1 MVAVRTGRSYA
12 VSNHAAEDKD
22 SWEDE
27 LLATDVMSEW
37 ESAAASALESP
48 ESEAAP
54 ESAFDANDDHVQ
66 DESTVTDAEDVPSGT
81 VDAEFE
87 VTEDA
92 FSDSKVGDLGQEPVE
107 ETVAVSLPEPA
118 PEADNAKV
126 YAAVTRAQRAL
137 AVIGVQKLYAEH
149 ADEVTVIVDTGK
161 KLLGDLRKLLPDD

>member
-1 MVAVRTGRSYA
+1 MVAVRTGRSDA

-54 ESAFDANDDHVQ
+54 ESAFDVNEDPVTE
-66 DESTVTDAEDVPSGT
+66 ESAVTDAEDET
-81 VDAEFE
+81 VDTVDSEPG
-87 VTEDA
+87 VTEDVS
-92 FSDSKVGDLGQEPVE
+92 SDSEVGDPVTEAVE
-107 ETVAVSLPEPA
+107 ETVAVPIPEPA

-149 ADEVTVIVDTGK
+149 ADEVTVVVDTGR

>member
-1 MVAVRTGRSYA
+1 M
-12 VSNHAAEDKD
+12 SNHAAEDKD

-54 ESAFDANDDHVQ
+54 ESAFDANEDPVQ
-66 DESTVTDAEDVPSGT
+66 EGSAVTDAEDETVDT
-81 VDAEFE
+81 VDAESD
-87 VTEDA
+87 VTEDV
-92 FSDSKVGDLGQEPVE
+92 SPDS
-107 ETVAVSLPEPA
+107 A

-149 ADEVTVIVDTGK
+149 ADEVTVVVDTGR